1 MTIVRTDTS
10 DEKDRVGAEQYYLI
24 HGSAIAFGKLR
35 HRRRRRESRLATG
48 RPAQRLGGRR

>member
-10 DEKDRVGAEQYYLI
+10 DEKDKVGAEQYLI

-35 HRRRRRESRLATG
+35 HRRRRRESGLATG